1 MPDLG
6 LIEGCDFYF
15 VDAVDAEEGMCNE
28 TTSTCGRPFPLAAMS
43 SDQSGRFQPSQSH
56 TARPM
61 TSWRLRPLS
70 QGISAPSHRAA
81 RAAALGRLRSNSPL
95 KANGSDG

>member
-28 TTSTCGRPFPLAAMS
+28 TTSTCGRTIPVGSNVVRSVVQVPAEPVAHGAAH
-43 SDQSGRFQPSQSH
+43 DQLDVAS
-56 TARPM
+56 
-61 TSWRLRPLS
+61 LS

-81 RAAALGRLRSNSPL
+81 RAAALGRTSPFR
-95 KANGSDG
+95 GEGG